1 MFPNFSSDLESSSC
15 CSTAFSVG
23 DTLSYNQQSP
33 ADSSSSHSVSLEE
46 NTQDLC
52 TEIDVTALVPTV
64 TAISVTPQLQWLV
77 QPTTLSPSP
86 SSPVRAQNSIQ
97 AIPETGRSK
106 GQTTRKWGET
116 QQLSPEEEKR
126 RIRRERNKV
135 AAAKCRNRRRELTNS
150 LQAETEKLEDE
161 KAALQDEIV
170 SLLSEKEQLELI
182 LAAHKPACKIVENL
196 EVMLQDSIG
205 SPHSSPEMP
214 RTPDCIASE
223 AHCLHD
229 MDSPSFPTSAIS
241 GNSNILLCSSARGN
255 INELENTLGLKEEPF
270 DDVISEMDKV
280 SLDTT
285 RSVPD
290 IDLSSSLGVTDWET
304 LYKSVSSDND
314 PLSTPVVTVTPG
326 CTSFLST
333 FTFTHPEFDSL
344 VDGDENH
351 KVGLAKADLAIDVL
365 NSPTLLAL

>member
-1 MFPNFSSDLESSSC
+1 MFPNFSSDLETSSC
-15 CSTAFSVG
+15 RSTAFSAG
-23 DTLSYNQQSP
+23 ITLSYNQQSP
-33 ADSSSSHSVSLEE
+33 TDSFSSDSVSLEE
-46 NTQDLC
+46 NTQELC
-52 TEIDVTALVPTV
+52 TETVTALVPTV
-64 TAISVTPQLQWLV
+64 TAISVAPELQWLL

-86 SSPVRAQNSIQ
+86 SSPVRPQNSIQ
-97 AIPETGRSK
+97 ATPKTGRSK

-116 QQLSPEEEKR
+116 QELSPEEEEKK

-135 AAAKCRNRRRELTNS
+135 AAAKCRDRRRELTSS
-150 LQAETEKLEDE
+150 LQAETEKLEDDM
-161 KAALQDEIV
+161 AALQDEIA

-182 LAAHKPACKIVENL
+182 LAAHKPTCKIVENL
-196 EVMLQDSIG
+196 EFMFQESIG

-214 RTPDCIASE
+214 RPPDGIASE
-223 AHCLHD
+223 ADCLHD

-241 GNSNILLCSSARGN
+241 GNLNILLCSSTRDN

-290 IDLSSSLGVTDWET
+290 IDLSSSLGVMDWET

-326 CTSFLST
+326 CSSFLSA
-333 FTFTHPEFDSL
+333 FTFTPPEFDSL
-344 VDGDENH
+344 VNGDENH
-351 KVGLAKADLAIDVL
+351 KVGLAKAGLAIDVL
-365 NSPTLLAL
+365 NSPTVLAL